1 MNWLEPI
8 GARLTPAN
16 FGPMRTFNAH
26 ARIEGSCGDTMEF
39 WVLMEDARVVRTS
52 FTSDGCETSIASG
65 SVAAHL
71 SQGKSL
77 GEMRLI
83 RPIDVLEALGIAEGE
98 AGEEAH
104 HCADLALSTLAKALG
119 EYEKALKA
127 KDAHEHGCGE
137 GCGGGECSEDCC
149 DNCESECPERVPI
162 HDGASGP
169 GVGRVQ
175 RRILVMSG
183 KGGVGKSTVAV
194 NLAMGFAAEG
204 LSTGLLDAD
213 LHGPSVPK
221 LLGLECET
229 LQTEGRTLLPVELG
243 SLKVMS
249 MGFALEPDQAAIW
262 RGPMKASV
270 VDQFVNRV
278 QWDALDVMVVD
289 CPPGTGDEHLS
300 VHQALGKVEGAVIV
314 TTPQEVAT
322 LDARKAITF
331 CRTSHIPV
339 LGIVENM
346 SGFACPSCG
355 TCTPIFQSGG
365 GRRLAQELGLPF
377 LGTLPLDPAVGEGGE
392 AGRPRLFAGGR
403 DAAAQAFQPI
413 LQALLI
419 ASEATVR

>member
-16 FGPMRTFNAH
+16 FGPMRDFNAH
-26 ARIEGSCGDTMEF
+26 TRIEGDCGDTMEV
-39 WVLMEDARVVRTS
+39 WLRMEGVKILQAS
-52 FTSDGCETSIASG
+52 FTSDGCETSIACG
-65 SVAAHL
+65 SVATHL
-71 SQGKSL
+71 SHGKSL
-77 GEMRLI
+77 GEMRAV
-83 RPIDVLEALGIAEGE
+83 RPIDVLEALGQPDN
-98 AGEEAH
+98 EEAH
-104 HCADLALSTLAKALG
+104 HCADLALTTLAKALG

-127 KDAHEHGCGE
+127 KDEHDHDCGAGCS
-137 GCGGGECSEDCC
+137 GGGCSEDCC
-149 DNCESECPERVPI
+149 ETCDSECGERVQSPEKV
-162 HDGASGP
+162 AGP

-204 LSTGLLDAD
+204 LTTGLLDVD
-213 LHGPSVPK
+213 LHGPSIPK
-221 LLGLECET
+221 LLGLEREI
-229 LQTEGRTLLPVELG
+229 LQTEGHALLPVELG
-243 SLKVMS
+243 NLKVMS
-249 MGFALEPDQAAIW
+249 MGFALEPDQAAIF

-270 VDQFVNRV
+270 VEQFVNRV

-300 VHQALGKVEGAVIV
+300 VHQALGRVEGAVIV

-331 CRTSHIPV
+331 CRTAHIPV

-355 TCTPIFQSGG
+355 TCTSVFQSGG
-365 GRRLAQELGLPF
+365 GKRLAQELGLPF
-377 LGTLPLDPAVGEGGE
+377 LGALPLDPSIGDGGE
-392 AGRPRLFAGGR
+392 VGRPRLFAGGQ

-413 LQALLI
+413 LQALL
-419 ASEATVR
+419 AGTETSV